1 MDKSRTDRLNH
12 QLTFIVNISVVVG
25 IIFLGFELRQN
36 TRAIQA
42 QTRDSI
48 TEKQMTYLGW
58 RATSPELAALVG
70 RVSSTGTTDGLSDGE
85 SQQFNAYLA
94 GQFREW
100 ENSFYQYEQG
110 LFTQGEYEAR
120 RERWRAQ
127 MSDRTDSG
135 AYRDLWASARDQFA
149 PNFRA
154 EIDQIVATA
163 SN

>member
-1 MDKSRTDRLNH
+1 MEKSRTERLNQ
-12 QLTFIVNISVVVG
+12 QLTLIVNISVVIG
-25 IIFLGFELRQN
+25 IIFLAVELRQN
-36 TRAIQA
+36 TQAIQA

-58 RATSPELAALVG
+58 QATSPELAAVLAKGDSAGYPSLSVAEAHQWRGYVG
-70 RVSSTGTTDGLSDGE
+70 
-85 SQQFNAYLA
+85 
-94 GQFREW
+94 GQMREW

-110 LFTQGEYEAR
+110 LFTADELEAR
-120 RERWRAQ
+120 RERWRSG
-127 MSDRTDSG
+127 MSDFPSSA
-135 AYRDLWASARDQFA
+135 AYRDFWATIRNGFA